1 MRETITEEE
10 IEGIDKVWHELIF
23 SMQRTNEELWKD
35 KLSGIST
42 IEISILS
49 ILERKPDVI
58 LKEIA
63 DDLLIPGSTLTSAVD
78 RLEKRGLLKR
88 VISEKDRRSFGLC
101 LTTEGKF
108 VQEEHRKSE
117 KLLWKEIL
125 GAYETSEDRREFV
138 RLLHQLANHLDQS
151 KEKESKD
158 GE

>member
-10 IEGIDKVWHELIF
+10 IEDIDSVWHELIF

-63 DDLLIPGSTLTSAVD
+63 DDLLIPGSTLTSAVE

-88 VISEKDRRSFGLC
+88 VISEKDRRSFGLS
-101 LTTEGKF
+101 LTTEGKL

-117 KLLWKEIL
+117 KLLWEKIL
-125 GAYETSEDRREFV
+125 GAYETFEDRREFV
-138 RLLHQLANHLDQS
+138 RLLHLLADHLNQS

>member
-1 MRETITEEE
+1 MKETITEEE

-63 DDLLIPGSTLTSAVD
+63 DNLLIPGSTLTSAVD

-88 VISEKDRRSFGLC
+88 VISEKDRRSFGLS
-101 LTTEGKF
+101 LTTKGKL

-117 KLLWKEIL
+117 KLLWKKIL
-125 GAYETSEDRREFV
+125 DAYETSEDRREFI

-151 KEKESKD
+151 KEKERKD